1 MRERLLNSVYLIGMQ
16 KSIKKLEKR
25 CEVCYTY
32 YTNAAAFIF
41 YTKRNT
47 YMKIAVLN
55 GSPKGKYSIT
65 LQTVLYLQRKFPE
78 HEFCVLHVGQTIKA
92 LEKDFSKAQVLLE
105 SADALL
111 FSYPVYTFLA
121 PSQLHRFIELVKQ
134 SGVNLQDK
142 YATQI
147 STSKHFYD
155 VTAHKYVEENA
166 LDLGLR
172 YIRGLS
178 ADMEDLLKDKGRDEA
193 DKFFERFLWSVK
205 EGVYTQSNTP
215 KTEQKLREYATTP
228 LVNEQPKRTDK
239 DVLILTDC
247 TDETASVQAMI
258 NRFRAVLPYQTRV
271 VNISEYPLSGG
282 CLGCFRCAV
291 SEKCVYKDGFD
302 KFLREEI
309 QTADAIIY
317 AFTLTDHSM
326 GSRFKMYD
334 DRNFCNGHRTVT
346 VGMPVGY
353 LVSGDYEKEN
363 NVRTVI
369 EARSETG
376 GNFLCGVATDERNTD
391 AQIDALAKSLTF
403 ALETKHVAPQN
414 FWGVGGMKIFRDLI
428 YQMRGMMRADHKF
441 YKKQGIYDFPQ
452 KKKLTSLK
460 MYLVGALLSNEKIL
474 AKMGNKMN
482 EGMLAPYNKLFAKMD
497 KDLQKDKQDK

>member
-1 MRERLLNSVYLIGMQ
+1 
-16 KSIKKLEKR
+16 
-25 CEVCYTY
+25 
-32 YTNAAAFIF
+32 
-41 YTKRNT
+41 
-47 YMKIAVLN
+47 MKIAIIN

-65 LQTVLYLQRKFPE
+65 LQTVLYLQRKYPT
-78 HEFCVLHVGQTIKA
+78 HEFCVLHAGQKIKA
-92 LEKDFSKAQVLLE
+92 LEKDFSEAKKLLE
-105 SADALL
+105 ESEAVL

-121 PSQLHRFIELVKQ
+121 PAQLHRFIELMKENN
-134 SGVNLQDK
+134 VNVQEK

-147 STSKHFYD
+147 TTSKHFYD
-155 VTAHKYVEENA
+155 VTAHKYIEENA
-166 LDLGLR
+166 LDLGMR

-178 ADMEDLLKDKGRDEA
+178 ADMEDLLQAQGQKDAEQ
-193 DKFFERFLWSVK
+193 FFDRFLWSI
-205 EGVYTQSNTP
+205 EAGVYARQTQRSEVCATVEASLPSNVLADK
-215 KTEQKLREYATTP
+215 KTE
-228 LVNEQPKRTDK
+228 K

-247 TDETASVQAMI
+247 AEDNTALQTMIARFQAQ
-258 NRFRAVLPYQTRV
+258 LPYKTRV
-271 VNISEYPLSGG
+271 VNIAQYPLAGG

-302 KFLREEI
+302 RFLREEI
-309 QTADAIIY
+309 QTADAIVY
-317 AFTLTDHSM
+317 AFTIRDHSM
-326 GSRFKMYD
+326 GARFKMYD

-353 LVSGDYEKEN
+353 LISGAYEKEHN
-363 NVRTVI
+363 LRTVI

-376 GNFLCGVATDERNTD
+376 GNFLSGVATNTHD
-391 AQIDALAKSLTF
+391 TDGQIDALAKSLTF
-403 ALETKHVAPQN
+403 ALQTKHTAPRN

-482 EGMLAPYNKLFAKMD
+482 EGMLAPYEKLFAKMD
-497 KDLQKDKQDK
+497 EEKK

>member
-1 MRERLLNSVYLIGMQ
+1 
-16 KSIKKLEKR
+16 
-25 CEVCYTY
+25 
-32 YTNAAAFIF
+32 
-41 YTKRNT
+41 
-47 YMKIAVLN
+47 MKIAVIN

-65 LQTVLYLQRKFPE
+65 LQTVLYLERKYPE
-78 HEFCVLHVGQTIKA
+78 HTFSVLHAGQTIRA
-92 LEKDFSKAQVLLE
+92 LEKDFSPVRELLE
-105 SADALL
+105 SADAVL

-121 PSQLHRFIELVKQ
+121 PSQLHRFIELTKADGVDL
-134 SGVNLQDK
+134 SGK

-155 VTAHKYVEENA
+155 ITAHKYVEENA
-166 LDLGLR
+166 IDLGMN

-178 ADMEDLLKDKGRDEA
+178 ADMEDLLSEQGRTDAER
-193 DKFFERFLWSVK
+193 FFDRFLWSVR
-205 EGVYTQSNTP
+205 EGVFTRFVGGNGAFEPVSATP
-215 KTEQKLREYATTP
+215 AEENL
-228 LVNEQPKRTDK
+228 PKKK
-239 DVLILTDC
+239 DRDILILTDE
-247 TDETASVQAMI
+247 TDPDSNLSAMI
-258 NRFRAVLPYQTRV
+258 TRFRTVLPYETRV
-271 VNISEYPLSGG
+271 VNISEYPLAGG

-302 KFLREEI
+302 RFLREKI
-309 QTADAIIY
+309 QTADAIVY
-317 AFTLTDHSM
+317 AFTVSDHSM
-326 GSRFKMYD
+326 GARFKMYD

-353 LVSGDYEKEN
+353 LVSGPYGAEHN
-363 NVRTVI
+363 LRTVI

-376 GNFLCGVATDERNTD
+376 GNFLAGVATDERNTD
-391 AQIDALAKSLTF
+391 GQIDALAKSLEF
-403 ALETKHVAPQN
+403 CLETGHTAPKN

-452 KKKLTSLK
+452 KKRLTSLK

-482 EGMLAPYNKLFAKMD
+482 EGMLAPYAKLFARMEKE
-497 KDLQKDKQDK
+497 K